1 MISFSIADLLAR
13 HASSLG
19 LKILAGGSKLGRMIS
34 NPQVQMSGLSLTG
47 FMENYVSNRVLILG
61 ASEINY
67 LEELPGPIR
76 RERLIPILQHDTP
89 TVIIARSLPSP
100 PELMA
105 LCDEKNIPVLQ
116 TTLPAMVLLGR
127 LSFVLTEEFAPSIS
141 FQGTFVEVF
150 GVGILLYGED
160 GIGKSE
166 AALGLIDRGHRLVA
180 DESIVIRLKHRTFLE
195 GTGIGNTR
203 HMLEIRGIGMIDVT
217 LLYGAVCVRDT
228 KSVDMMIKLENWDNN
243 KVYDRLGITEQ
254 STHILGLDIPSYVLP
269 VKPGRDVVLL
279 IETLARNH
287 RLKKMGIHSAREFSN
302 RLTEAIQKKQ
312 KQFVEEEC
320 GQEIEDNLLFTANPK
335 SKNYTETT

>member
-1 MISFSIADLLAR
+1 MISFSIEDLLAR
-13 HASSLG
+13 HSSALG
-19 LKILAGGSKLGRMIS
+19 LKILAGQAGLGRMIS
-34 NPQVQMSGLSLTG
+34 NPQAQMSGLSLTG
-47 FMENYVSNRVLILG
+47 FMENYVSNRLLILG
-61 ASEINY
+61 ASEISF
-67 LEELPGPIR
+67 LEELSSEVR
-76 RERLIPILQHDTP
+76 KERLATILRPDTP
-89 TVIIARSLPSP
+89 TVIIARNLPP
-100 PELMA
+100 PAELIELCEEKGVA
-105 LCDEKNIPVLQ
+105 LLQ

-127 LSFVLTEEFAPSIS
+127 LSFTLTEEFAPSIS

-150 GVGILLYGED
+150 GVGILLYGDD

-254 STHILGLDIPSYVLP
+254 ATHILGLDIPSYLLP

-287 RLKKMGIHSAREFSN
+287 RLKRMGIHSAREFGI
-302 RLTEAIQKKQ
+302 RLTDAIQKKQ
-312 KQFVEEEC
+312 KQLAEDSLVEEP
-320 GQEIEDNLLFTANPK
+320 QADNLLFPND
-335 SKNYTETT
+335 

>member
-1 MISFSIADLLAR
+1 MISFSIEDLLAR
-13 HASSLG
+13 HSSSLG
-19 LKILAGGSKLGRMIS
+19 LKVLAGQSGLGRMIS
-34 NPQVQMSGLSLTG
+34 NPQAQMSGLSLTG
-47 FMENYVSNRVLILG
+47 FMDNYVSNRLLILG
-61 ASEINY
+61 ASEISY
-67 LEELPGPIR
+67 LEELPGPMR
-76 RERLIPILQHDTP
+76 KERLTPMLRNDTP
-89 TVIIARSLPSP
+89 TVIIARSLPAP
-100 PELMA
+100 AELMA
-105 LCDEKNIPVLQ
+105 LCDEKHIPLLQ

-150 GVGILLYGED
+150 GVGILLYGDD

-228 KSVDMMIKLENWDNN
+228 KSVDMMIKLENWDNS
-243 KVYDRLGITEQ
+243 KIYDRLGITEQ
-254 STHILGLDIPSYVLP
+254 STHILGLDIPSYLLP

-287 RLKKMGIHSAREFSN
+287 RLKKMGIHSAKEFGH

-312 KQFVEEEC
+312 KQLAEEGPME
-320 GQEIEDNLLFTANPK
+320 EYKEENLLFPHD
-335 SKNYTETT
+335 

>member
-1 MISFSIADLLAR
+1 MISFSIDDLLAK
-13 HASSLG
+13 HSSALG
-19 LKILAGGSKLGRMIS
+19 LRVIAGQEGLGRMIS
-34 NPQVQMSGLSLTG
+34 NPQAQMSGLSLTG
-47 FMENYVSNRVLILG
+47 FMENYISNRLLILG
-61 ASEINY
+61 ASEITY
-67 LEELPGPIR
+67 LEELSSDVR
-76 RERLIPILQHDTP
+76 KMRLNTILRGDTP
-89 TVIIARSLPSP
+89 TVIIARSLPPP
-100 PELMA
+100 PELID
-105 LCDEKNIPVLQ
+105 LCTEKRLPLLQ

-127 LSFVLTEEFAPSIS
+127 LSFILTEEFAPSIS

-150 GVGILLYGED
+150 GVGILLYGDD

-180 DESIVIRLKHRTFLE
+180 DESIVIRLKHRTYLE

-254 STHILGLDIPSYVLP
+254 SSHILGLDIPSYVLP

-287 RLKKMGIHSAREFSN
+287 RLKKMGIHSAKEFSI
-302 RLTEAIQKKQ
+302 RLTDAIQKKQ
-312 KQFVEEEC
+312 QELVEH
-320 GQEIEDNLLFTANPK
+320 GPIEKSQDENLLFPP
-335 SKNYTETT
+335 E